1 MLWREAREIFS
12 ASRNAQGYETMQVLY
27 GQTPPSYASIH
38 THANRVTER

>member
-1 MLWREAREIFS
+1 MIWREARGIFS
-12 ASRNAQGYETMQVLY
+12 ASRNAQGYDAVQVPY